1 MLKKDSS
8 YLLAW
13 LVVYMIGILTSYIGS
28 IILALELNGEFLVL
42 LVIGIIINGCWI
54 LVNNTFKLIQRENS
68 LLSGMRSINRFI
80 FLITK

>member
-13 LVVYMIGILTSYIGS
+13 LVVYMIGILTSYIRS
-28 IILALELNGEFLVL
+28 IILALELNVEFLVL
-42 LVIGIIINGCWI
+42 LVIGIIINGCWF

-68 LLSGMRSINRFI
+68 LLSGMRLINRFI
-80 FLITK
+80 FLIIK

>member
-68 LLSGMRSINRFI
+68 LLSGMRLINRFI

>member
-28 IILALELNGEFLVL
+28 IILALELNVEFLVL

-54 LVNNTFKLIQRENS
+54 MVNNTFKLIQRENS